1 MSTVDG
7 FRLEMMK
14 HISDL
19 PSLQKSWSAW
29 QPVIETLIGKQ
40 PTAKSIY
47 ELGNNLEKV
56 FRAKMAGRTQS
67 DVSGAGV
74 AWEGLVCW
82 YLNMVF
88 YGTSVVVVRPHVKFL
103 PKILSDALSVTISN
117 IKTNTESDLV
127 AFNVPD
133 LHNLS
138 DVNLNTIDSAISAK
152 PDETEISVMQ
162 CKSNWNDN
170 AQIPM
175 LWDLIYS
182 SNSFRLANVS
192 VGSNGVSPTSFK
204 RFTYGFATV
213 PTNKANVKYTPSSLS
228 VLRVKNLSGG
238 NYWGRPTLGGVAK
251 SVNEYCSA
259 NFGSYFTGTVQNSI
273 QTNLLSN
280 KAVLD
285 SFLTLKF

>member
-1 MSTVDG
+1 MSNVDD

-47 ELGNNLEKV
+47 ALGDNLEKV
-56 FRAKMAGRTQS
+56 FKAKVVAGRTQTS
-67 DVSGAGV
+67 VSSAGV

-88 YGTSVVVVRPHVKFL
+88 YGTSVVVVRPHAKFL
-103 PKILSDALSVTISN
+103 PKILSDALAVTISN

-127 AFNVPD
+127 AFNIPD
-133 LHNLS
+133 WQNLA
-138 DVNLNTIDSAISAK
+138 DVTLTTIDSVISAK
-152 PDETEISVMQ
+152 PHETEISVMQ

-213 PTNKANVKYTPSSLS
+213 PTSSGKFTPSTLS

-238 NYWGRPTLGGVAK
+238 NYWGRPSLGGVAK
-251 SVNEYCSA
+251 SVNEYCA
-259 NFGSYFTGTVQNSI
+259 TNFGAYFTGTVQNSI

-280 KAVLD
+280 KSVLD
-285 SFLTLKF
+285 SFLNLKF